1 MDAGC
6 SIISSISP
14 TPSSVIG
21 RGHVLTGLLFDL
33 GNQGVLA
40 SPHCRPRKASQAK
53 RWGKLRSDA
62 EKYKIGIE
70 ANRRR
75 ENISASSGDDV
86 SDWLEAEAFL
96 QASGEITRRPIAL
109 PFELLFTSVDITAPQ
124 PRAAAF
130 GGNRDREQRVNPRY
144 RLSVYEQRHQ
154 HPSPSRQVQQ
164 ICVGPPGR
172 PISLLLCP
180 G

>member
-1 MDAGC
+1 MSEA
-6 SIISSISP
+6 P
-14 TPSSVIG
+14 
-21 RGHVLTGLLFDL
+21 
-33 GNQGVLA
+33 Q
-40 SPHCRPRKASQAK
+40 
-53 RWGKLRSDA
+53 RSDA

-180 G
+180 GITAHIGRSRYRHIPSRT